1 MIRGGRIPN
10 WLWRS
15 QDPIGPE
22 IRVFDMPR
30 RHSERIR
37 PEDDGKRM
45 VARPMVARPMGARP
59 MGADLWAL
67 DAWA

>member
-1 MIRGGRIPN
+1 MIPN

-22 IRVFDMPR
+22 IRVSDMPR
-30 RHSERIR
+30 RRVRVR
-37 PEDDGKRM
+37 PENDGR
-45 VARPMVARPMGARP
+45 RMVARPMGARP

>member
-1 MIRGGRIPN
+1 MIPN

-22 IRVFDMPR
+22 IRAFDMPR
-30 RHSERIR
+30 RRVRVR
-37 PEDDGKRM
+37 PGNDGR
-45 VARPMVARPMGARP
+45 RMVARPMGARP

>member
-1 MIRGGRIPN
+1 MFNQVLQAKSTYLKFLIRGKMIPN

-15 QDPIGPE
+15 QDPIGPQ
-22 IRVFDMPR
+22 IRVFDTPR
-30 RHSERIR
+30 RHIER
-37 PEDDGKRM
+37 
-45 VARPMVARPMGARP
+45 ARP

>member
-1 MIRGGRIPN
+1 MIPN

-15 QDPIGPE
+15 QDPIGFQV
-22 IRVFDMPR
+22 RVPR
-30 RHSERIR
+30 RHSER
-37 PEDDGKRM
+37 
-45 VARPMVARPMGARP
+45 ARPMDDDSRLGINPMGAKPMGTRPMGARP